1 MEDVAQDDES
11 GGGLLAGG
19 EHGGPSVRIAVKDK
33 RGICHAVP
41 FASFSLVHAASPSKD
56 APVQIRNVAI
66 IAHVDHGKTTLVD
79 QILRQCNVFREGQ
92 QVRERIMDSNDLER
106 ERGITITAKNFSVTY
121 RDTRVN
127 LIDTPGHAD
136 FGGEVERVLKMADG
150 VLLLVDAFEGPM
162 PQTRFVLQ
170 KALQLGLRPLVI
182 INKVDRA
189 HSRPDEVLDEV
200 FSLFCEL
207 EANDE
212 QLDFRS
218 VYAAGREGW
227 AARELEDQRR
237 DLTPLLDLIVEYLP
251 APRVV
256 KGPLQMLVAAM
267 DHNEYVGR
275 IAIGRVERGRLRAKD
290 RVTLLKRDGSQ
301 ATTVLKQLFVFDNL
315 GRAEVEGVDCG
326 DICAVVGLEDVDI
339 GDTLADP
346 EQPEPLAIIA
356 VDEPTL
362 TLNFMS
368 NDSPFY
374 GRDGKYV
381 STRHLRERLLRET
394 ERDVALRVE
403 DTASSDTFK
412 VSGRGILHLAILMET
427 MRREGYEFVVGQ
439 PRVIY
444 REIDGHK
451 AEPVEVLTVDIPGDQ
466 AGTVIEYAGSRR
478 GVLVAMEQSEARTRM
493 EFRIPSR
500 GLIGFRSQMLQA
512 TGGEIV
518 MHHRFFEYEYFKGS
532 IPERQTGSI
541 VSMGTGPA
549 VAFALDGLQDR
560 GVFFVEPGEELYSGQ
575 VIGERNRGDDLVVN
589 AQKAKQLTNIRAASA
604 DRKMQLA
611 PAIRMSLEEAIE
623 HLNHDE
629 CVEVTPNHIRLRK
642 TILDETERRLAQKR
656 RRP

>member
-1 MEDVAQDDES
+1 M
-11 GGGLLAGG
+11 
-19 EHGGPSVRIAVKDK
+19 
-33 RGICHAVP
+33 
-41 FASFSLVHAASPSKD
+41 
-56 APVQIRNVAI
+56 QIRNVAI

-79 QILRQCNVFREGQ
+79 QILRQCNVFREWQ
-92 QVRERIMDSNDLER
+92 QVRERVMDSNELER

-121 RDTRVN
+121 GDTRIN

-150 VLLLVDAFEGPM
+150 VLLLVDAFEGTM

-182 INKVDRA
+182 INKVDRIN
-189 HSRPDEVLDEV
+189 SRPDEVLDEV

-207 EANDE
+207 EADDE
-212 QLDFRS
+212 QLGFRS

-227 AARELEDQRR
+227 AAAELDDERR
-237 DLTPLLDLIVEYLP
+237 DLTPLLELIVEYLP

-256 KGPLQMLVAAM
+256 EGPLQMLVAAM
-267 DHNEYVGR
+267 DHSDYVGR
-275 IAIGRVERGRLRAKD
+275 IAIGRIERGRLRAKD

-301 ATTVLKQLFVFDNL
+301 VTTVLKQLFVFDKL
-315 GRAEVEGVDCG
+315 GRAEVESVDCG
-326 DICAVVGLEDVDI
+326 DICAVVGLDDVDI

-346 EQPEPLAIIA
+346 EHPEPLAIID

-362 TLNFMS
+362 TLSFMS

-381 STRHLRERLLRET
+381 STRHLRERLMRET

-403 DTASSDTFK
+403 ATTSSDTFK

-451 AEPVEVLTVDIPGDQ
+451 AEPVEVLTVDVPGDQ

-478 GVLVAMEQSEARTRM
+478 GTLVNMEQGEARTRM

-500 GLIGFRSQMLQA
+500 GLIGFRSHMLQA

-560 GVFFVEPGEELYSGQ
+560 GVFFVEPGDELYAGQ
-575 VIGERNRGDDLVVN
+575 VIGEYKRSDDLVVN

-604 DRKMQLA
+604 DRKLQLA
-611 PAIRMSLEEAIE
+611 PPIRLSLEEAIE
-623 HLNHDE
+623 HINHDE
-629 CVEVTPNHIRLRK
+629 CVEVTPSYIRLRK
-642 TILDETERRLAQKR
+642 VILDETTRRLAQR
-656 RRP
+656 RRRA